1 MVDSDEGLSND
12 KIVKSFLLCNLDD
25 ALEFL
30 VVANVFSTDETT
42 SKLLL
47 RFLIKFF
54 LNVAK
59 ARREYESVK
68 V

>member
-42 SKLLL
+42 SKLL